1 MKSSGVSIQMKTIKQ
16 YSPVVLVIILNK
28 VILRC
33 PGLAIGRLLP
43 EKKNDVIPLSL

>member
-1 MKSSGVSIQMKTIKQ
+1 MKSSGVTIQMKAIKQ
-16 YSPVVLVIILNK
+16 YSPVLLCIVMNK

-33 PGLAIGRLLP
+33 PDLAIGRLLP

>member
-1 MKSSGVSIQMKTIKQ
+1 MKSYGLTIQMKAIKQ
-16 YSPVVLVIILNK
+16 YSPVMLFIILNK

-33 PGLAIGRLLP
+33 PDLAIGRLLP